1 MSTHGLTQLGASVAI
16 DHPPTQLHPY
26 GKNTFP
32 ELYLIQNNMA
42 TLTGVQSVCWL
53 QNKIC
58 KLQRQVV
65 CTKYLLIASLE
76 PLSQSTFPFSPLK
89 NPVEVPMIRDYPVDQ
104 LVSSNATTQIKCLGV
119 FRGALEFRELRHY

>member
-65 CTKYLLIASLE
+65 GTKYLLIASLE
-76 PLSQSTFPFSPLK
+76 PLSQSTFPFLAPTSSSEVGSYWLIWLVLFDRLK
-89 NPVEVPMIRDYPVDQ
+89 NGNTKR
-104 LVSSNATTQIKCLGV
+104 
-119 FRGALEFRELRHY
+119 